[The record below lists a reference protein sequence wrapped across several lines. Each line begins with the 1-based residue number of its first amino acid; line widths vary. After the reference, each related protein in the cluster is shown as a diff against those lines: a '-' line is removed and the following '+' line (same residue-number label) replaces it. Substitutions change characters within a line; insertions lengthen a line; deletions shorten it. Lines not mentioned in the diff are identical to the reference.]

1 MTYED
6 LLAIEAEEE
15 KTKAPSVKKAVSYE
29 DLLAI
34 EREEEGEEPV
44 KRPRE
49 TLPTID
55 KNLKVDDIVNTTSY
69 VDSIRDYMIDR
80 KGKQYVSKD
89 KEDVVDDF
97 IAHMRY
103 FNTNEAFTIDE
114 ARYVSMADDDA
125 KARAGKA
132 YQVYDKLGNVFVNDG
147 LYGAVSGVGDYL
159 GAIASSPSTYFGF
172 GIGKGLALAGGK
184 IGSKAVKAAAMRAV
198 RDVMGRQGIS
208 KAEKKTLARKAY
220 DDVVKKA
227 VRQRTKLNIGLTG
240 VADASV
246 AGYQDFTLQKDIEME
261 AGAREDFSYLQT
273 GFSVLGSGIGAGLSI
288 YGATKIPAGNQRGLS
303 GSVANKIAEA
313 NRVKAKE
320 MSDKNRK
327 GYNQEYLNRIK
338 ELSKVDYTGFKEMVE
353 AGKING
359 DDILYA
365 NVLDFVFG
373 KKPVDLSK
381 VPVNNKL
388 LGSNL
393 PVKYPHIKPDDGAKI
408 GLSEDIITM
417 AEKAGARFSPNM
429 NNAQKFA
436 KAIGFLDD
444 ETLEQITE
452 IVQDKFGI
460 SLGRVADEYFRTNLS
475 NRIARSVSEGSAL
488 MRSVQRTENTLDKAL
503 IEGTVRSLK
512 DRVSVTD
519 PMVGK
524 GGKLD
529 YIQNI
534 WKRMLV
540 SAPATTAA
548 NVFGFGQYYLA
559 NSVAEALQGGMYLLG
574 GDTQRASA
582 LFRIQGR
589 KFLNLLDP
597 YSTLDNYE
605 QLLKTDDNLGRLLKD
620 TLAGGIE
627 KTAKRF
633 DFDPEGKAFKVT
645 EKGVNLAQ
653 TISLVNLQDSLT
665 KSQMFMTS
673 IDKYLR
679 LNKGKKL
686 QEVLEEGNLLDIDEE
701 VMGRALS
708 ETMKSVFSEDY
719 TKSKSF
725 GGLAGNLAR
734 TVEGLSSTPGIG
746 FVLPFGRFMNN
757 VMATAYQWNPVT
769 GGMEA
774 AVALMKGRRMDAN
787 EAFTK
792 ALVGTTAIG
801 TAIYFQEEQQKKGYN
816 WNELE
821 TGTGEVIDTT
831 NTFPLS
837 LLMIAGRVG
846 ARMKNGET
854 VDKDLVLAFNQQ
866 IAIGQAA
873 TDVQFG
879 NDITRILTLFF
890 NADPEFKGK
899 LPTVFEGVMS
909 TLGNVGAGFTRPLSL
924 LNTLTG
930 YAIQETTPYD
940 VTPLVDRR
948 LARGG
953 FEKFSLNSSRYAD
966 NIIEGIL
973 SVVNTV
979 KTGETDAVLLGEEKR
994 VASRE
999 GSVFDPSPYR
1009 SSTGQRVKQPR
1020 TFANIV
1026 FGMVDK
1032 PEWKTGMYTGIPEF
1046 DNFANKV
1053 LAPLIESEAELLLK
1067 DESFIKGNADHKRKK
1082 VNEMM
1087 QEVKGNMRKYL
1098 TAVPKSEEGLL
1109 YRMKKLDSK
1118 PKASLKRAREITAIK
1133 GIDIRDMS
1141 EHEISMLEAALEYIA
1156 DE

>member
-1 MTYED
+1 MANVFDQFDEESTTLKGNVFDKFDKEV
-6 LLAIEAEEE
+6 EE
-15 KTKAPSVKKAVSYE
+15 KE
-29 DLLAI
+29 DNTI
-34 EREEEGEEPV
+34 PV
-44 KRPRE
+44 
-49 TLPTID
+49 ID

-69 VDSIRDYMIDR
+69 VDSIRDYMVDR
-80 KGKQYVSKD
+80 KGKQYLSKD
-89 KEDVVDDF
+89 KEEVVDDF

-114 ARYVSMADDDA
+114 ARYVSMADADA
-125 KARAGKA
+125 KARAGEA
-132 YQVYDKLGNVFVNDG
+132 YKVYDKLGNVFVNDG

-172 GIGKGLALAGGK
+172 GIGKGLALVGGK
-184 IGSKAVKAAAMRAV
+184 VGAKAVKTAAMNAV
-198 RDVMGRQGIS
+198 KETLKREGIS
-208 KAEKKTLARKAY
+208 KAQKKVLARKAY

-240 VADASV
+240 IADASV
-246 AGYQDFTLQKDIEME
+246 AGYQDFTLQKDIEM
-261 AGAREDFSYLQT
+261 ATGAREDFSYFQT
-273 GFSVLGSGIGAGLSI
+273 GFSVLGSGLGTGLSI

-303 GSVANKIAEA
+303 GSVANKIANA
-313 NRVKAKE
+313 NKAKAKE
-320 MSDKNRK
+320 MSSKNKK
-327 GYNQEYLNRIK
+327 GYNEEYLKRIK
-338 ELSKVDYTGFKEMVE
+338 ELSKVDYTGFEEMVN
-353 AGKING
+353 AGKKQG

-365 NVLDFVFG
+365 DVLNFVFG
-373 KKPVDLSK
+373 KKPVELDK
-381 VPVNNKL
+381 APVDKTL
-388 LGSNL
+388 LGSGL
-393 PVKYPHIKPDDGAKI
+393 PAPKLRPDESVQV
-408 GLSEDIITM
+408 GLSEDIISM
-417 AEKAGARFSPNM
+417 AEKAGAKFKPNM

-444 ETLEQITE
+444 ETLEQVTK

-460 SLGRVADEYFRTNLS
+460 SLGRVADEFFRTNLS
-475 NRIARSVSEGSAL
+475 NRIARSINEGSNIL
-488 MRSVQRTENTLDKAL
+488 RSVQRSENTLDKAL
-503 IEGTVRSLK
+503 IEGTVLSLNE
-512 DRVSVTD
+512 RVSVTD
-519 PMVGK
+519 PKLGK
-524 GGKLD
+524 GGRLD

-534 WKRMLV
+534 WKRLLV

-559 NSVAEALQGGMYLLG
+559 NSVAEVLQGGMYLLG
-574 GDTQRASA
+574 GDTQKASA
-582 LFRIQGR
+582 MFRIQGR

-605 QLLKTDDNLGRLLKD
+605 QLLKTDDRLGKHLKD

-686 QEVLEEGNLLDIDEE
+686 QEVLEEGNLLDLDEE

-708 ETMKSVFSEDY
+708 DTMRSVFSEDY

-734 TVEGLSSTPGIG
+734 TVEGLSNTPGIG

-774 AVALMKGRRMDAN
+774 AVALMKGRKMDAN

-792 ALVGTTAIG
+792 ALVGTAAIT
-801 TAIYFQEEQQKKGYN
+801 TAIYYQDEQQKKGYN

-846 ARMKNGET
+846 ARMMNGET
-854 VDKDLVLAFNQQ
+854 VDADLIQAFNQQ

-879 NDITRILTLFF
+879 NDLSRILTLAF
-890 NADPEFKGK
+890 NSDPDFKGR
-899 LPTVFEGVMS
+899 LPTMFEGVMS

-940 VTPLVDRR
+940 ITPLIDRR
-948 LARGG
+948 QARGG
-953 FEKFSLNSSRYAD
+953 FEKFSLNSSRYVD

-973 SVVNTV
+973 SVVN
-979 KTGETDAVLLGEEKR
+979 GETTLIGEEKR

-999 GSVFDPSPYR
+999 GSIFDPSPYR
-1009 SSTGQRVKQPR
+1009 SATGQRVKQPR

-1046 DNFANKV
+1046 DNFANQV

-1067 DESFIKGNADHKRKK
+1067 DESFIKGNADRKRAK
-1082 VNEMM
+1082 VNKMM
-1087 QEVKGNMRKYL
+1087 QDVKGRLSKYL
-1098 TAVPKSEEGLL
+1098 TVVPKSEQGIL
-1109 YRMKKLDSK
+1109 YRRKKIDGK
-1118 PKASLKRAREITAIK
+1118 PKAQLKRAREITGIK
-1133 GIDIRDMS
+1133 GIDIRDMTD
-1141 EHEISMLEAALEYIA
+1141 HELSQIESALTFISLE
-1156 DE
+1156 D

>member
-1 MTYED
+1 MSNIFDQFDETDTVSKGNVFDRFDREEED
-6 LLAIEAEEE
+6 KEE
-15 KTKAPSVKKAVSYE
+15 KT
-29 DLLAI
+29 I
-34 EREEEGEEPV
+34 PV
-44 KRPRE
+44 
-49 TLPTID
+49 LD

-80 KGKQYVSKD
+80 KGKQYLSKD

-114 ARYVSMADDDA
+114 ARYISMAD
-125 KARAGKA
+125 KETKERAGKA
-132 YQVYDKLGNVFVNDG
+132 YQVYDKLGNVSGHAG
-147 LYGAVSGVGDYL
+147 LDGAVSGGGDYL

-172 GIGKGLALAGGK
+172 GIGKGIALAGGK
-184 IGSKAVKAAAMRAV
+184 IGAKAVKAAAMGAV
-198 RDVMGRQGIS
+198 RDVLRREGIT
-208 KAEKKTLARKAY
+208 KAQKKVLAKKAY

-261 AGAREDFSYLQT
+261 AGAREDFNYLQT
-273 GFSVLGSGIGAGLSI
+273 GFSVLGSGLGTGLSI
-288 YGATKIPAGNQRGLS
+288 YGATKIPAANQRGLS

-313 NRVKAKE
+313 NKVKAKE
-320 MSDKNRK
+320 VSGESRK
-327 GYNQEYLNRIK
+327 KYNEEYLKRIK
-338 ELSKVDYTGFKEMVE
+338 ELKQVDYTGFEEMVK
-353 AGKING
+353 AGKKQG
-359 DDILYA
+359 DNILYA
-365 NVLDFVFG
+365 DVLNFVFG
-373 KKPVDLSK
+373 KKPVELDK
-381 VPVNNKL
+381 VPVDNKL

-393 PVKYPHIKPDDGAKI
+393 PAKYPHIKPDEGAKI

-417 AEKAGARFSPNM
+417 AEKAGAQFRPNM

-444 ETLEQITE
+444 ETLEQVTE
-452 IVQDKFGI
+452 IVQEKFGV

-475 NRIARSVSEGSAL
+475 NRIARSINEGSNIL
-488 MRSVQRTENTLDKAL
+488 RSVQRTENDLNRALVDGTISSLDERIKPADTKL
-503 IEGTVRSLK
+503 
-512 DRVSVTD
+512 
-519 PMVGK
+519 GK
-524 GGKLD
+524 GGVPD

-559 NSVAEALQGGMYLLG
+559 NSVAEVLQGGMYMLG
-574 GDTQRASA
+574 GDTQKASA

-597 YSTLDNYE
+597 YSTLDNYQE
-605 QLLKTDDNLGRLLKD
+605 LLKTDDRLGKLLKE

-633 DFDPEGKAFKVT
+633 DFDPEGKAFQRT
-645 EKGVNLAQ
+645 EAVVNLAQ

-679 LNKGKKL
+679 LNKGKTF
-686 QEVLEEGNLLDIDEE
+686 QETLESGNLLDIDED
-701 VMGRALS
+701 VMNRALS
-708 ETMKSVFSEDY
+708 DTLRSVFAEDY

-725 GGLAGNLAR
+725 GGLAGKFAGF
-734 TVEGLSSTPGIG
+734 VEEASNTPGVG

-769 GGMEA
+769 GGMES
-774 AVALMKGRRMDAN
+774 AVALMQGRKMDAM
-787 EAFTK
+787 EAFSK
-792 ALVGTTAIG
+792 ATVGTAAIVSS
-801 TAIYFQEEQQKKGYN
+801 IFFQQEQQKKGYN

-821 TGTGEVIDTT
+821 TGTGEVLDIT

-837 LLMIAGRVG
+837 LLMIGGRIG
-846 ARMKNGET
+846 ARMTNGET
-854 VDKDLVLAFNQQ
+854 VDKDLILAFNQQ
-866 IAIGQAA
+866 IAIAQAA
-873 TDVQFG
+873 TDIQFG
-879 NDITRILTLFF
+879 NDISRILTIAF

-899 LPTVFEGVMS
+899 LPTLFEGAMS

-924 LNTLTG
+924 FNTLAG
-930 YAIQETTPYD
+930 YALQETTPYD

-953 FEKFSLNSSRYAD
+953 FEKLGLNGTRYVD

-973 SVVNTV
+973 SGVNTAV
-979 KTGETDAVLLGEEKR
+979 TGETDAVLLGKEKR

-999 GSVFDPSPYR
+999 GSIFDPSPYR
-1009 SSTGQRVKQPR
+1009 SATGQRVKQPR

-1032 PEWKTGMYTGIPEF
+1032 PDWKTGMYTGVPEF
-1046 DNFANKV
+1046 DNFANQV
-1053 LAPLIESEAELLLK
+1053 LAPVIENEAELLLK
-1067 DESFIKGNADHKRKK
+1067 DERF
-1082 VNEMM
+1082 
-1087 QEVKGNMRKYL
+1087 VKGNSDYKRKRVNQMMNDVKGTLRKYL
-1098 TAVPKSEEGLL
+1098 TAVPDTEGGLL
-1109 YRMKKLDSK
+1109 YRKKKLDSR
-1118 PKASLKRAREITAIK
+1118 PRADLKRAREITNIK
-1133 GIDIRDMS
+1133 DTSLIDMT
-1141 EHEISMLEAALEYIA
+1141 EHEIAQLEAALDYIA
-1156 DE
+1156 EE

>member
-1 MTYED
+1 MSNIFEQFEETDAVSKRNIFERFGRIEED
-6 LLAIEAEEE
+6 KEE
-15 KTKAPSVKKAVSYE
+15 KT
-29 DLLAI
+29 I
-34 EREEEGEEPV
+34 PV
-44 KRPRE
+44 
-49 TLPTID
+49 LD

-80 KGKQYVSKD
+80 KGKQYISKD

-114 ARYVSMADDDA
+114 ARYVSMADDET
-125 KARAGKA
+125 KERAGKA

-172 GIGKGLALAGGK
+172 GVGKGLALVGGK
-184 IGSKAVKAAAMRAV
+184 VGAKAVKAAAMGAV
-198 RDVMGRQGIS
+198 RDVLKKEGIT
-208 KAEKKTLARKAY
+208 KAQKKVLAKKAY

-261 AGAREDFSYLQT
+261 AGAREDFNYLQT
-273 GFSVLGSGIGAGLSI
+273 GFSVLGSGLGTGLSI
-288 YGATKIPAGNQRGLS
+288 YGATKIPAANQRGLS

-313 NRVKAKE
+313 NRLKAKE
-320 MSDKNRK
+320 VSGKNRK
-327 GYNQEYLNRIK
+327 KYNEEYLNRIK
-338 ELSKVDYTGFKEMVE
+338 ELKKVDYKGFEEQVRE
-353 AGKING
+353 GKKQGNN
-359 DDILYA
+359 ILYA
-365 NVLDFVFG
+365 DVLNFVFG
-373 KKPVDLSK
+373 KKPVELDK
-381 VPVNNKL
+381 VPVDNKL

-393 PVKYPHIKPDDGAKI
+393 PAKYPHIKPDEGAKI

-417 AEKAGARFSPNM
+417 AEKAGAQFRPNM
-429 NNAQKFA
+429 NNAQKFS

-444 ETLEQITE
+444 ETLEQVTE
-452 IVQDKFGI
+452 IVQEKFGV

-475 NRIARSVSEGSAL
+475 NRIARSINEGSNIL
-488 MRSVQRTENTLDKAL
+488 RSVQRTENNLNNALVDGTLSSLDEL
-503 IEGTVRSLK
+503 IKPADTKL
-512 DRVSVTD
+512 
-519 PMVGK
+519 GK
-524 GGKLD
+524 GGLPD
-529 YIQNI
+529 YVQNI
-534 WKRMLV
+534 WKRLLV

-559 NSVAEALQGGMYLLG
+559 NSVAEVLQGGMYMLG
-574 GDTQRASA
+574 GDTQKASA

-597 YSTLDNYE
+597 YSTLDNYKE
-605 QLLKTDDNLGRLLKD
+605 LLKTDDRLGMILKE

-633 DFDPEGKAFKVT
+633 DFDPEGKAFQRT
-645 EKGVNLAQ
+645 EFGVNLAQ

-679 LNKGKKL
+679 LNKGKTF
-686 QEVLEEGNLLDIDEE
+686 QETLESGNLLDIDED
-701 VMGRALS
+701 VMNRALS
-708 ETMKSVFSEDY
+708 DTLKSVFAKDY

-725 GGLAGNLAR
+725 GGIAGRLAGF
-734 TVEGLSSTPGIG
+734 VEGASNTPGIG
-746 FVLPFGRFMNN
+746 FILPFGRFMNN

-769 GGMEA
+769 GGMES
-774 AVALMKGRRMDAN
+774 AVALMQGRKMDAM
-787 EAFTK
+787 EAFSRAT
-792 ALVGTTAIG
+792 VGGAAIFSSVF
-801 TAIYFQEEQQKKGYN
+801 FQQEQQKKGYN

-821 TGTGEVIDTT
+821 TGTGEVLDIT

-837 LLMIAGRVG
+837 LLMIAGRIG
-846 ARMKNGET
+846 ARMSNGET

-879 NDITRILTLFF
+879 NDITRMLTLFF
-890 NADPEFKGK
+890 NGDPNFTGR
-899 LPTVFEGVMS
+899 LPTAIEAGMS
-909 TLGNVGAGFTRPLSL
+909 SLGNVGAGFTRPLSL

-953 FEKFSLNSSRYAD
+953 FEKFSLNSSRYVD

-973 SVVNTV
+973 SVVNG
-979 KTGETDAVLLGEEKR
+979 KTTLIGEEKR

-999 GSVFDPSPYR
+999 GSIFDPSPYR
-1009 SSTGQRVKQPR
+1009 SATGQRVKQPR

-1032 PEWKTGMYTGIPEF
+1032 PEWKTGMYTGVPEF
-1046 DNFANKV
+1046 DNFANQV
-1053 LAPLIESEAELLLK
+1053 LAPIIESEAELLLK
-1067 DESFIKGNADHKRKK
+1067 DERF
-1082 VNEMM
+1082 
-1087 QEVKGNMRKYL
+1087 VKGNSDYKRKRVNKMMQDVKGAMTKYL
-1098 TAVPKSEEGLL
+1098 TVVPETEGGLL
-1109 YRMKKLDSK
+1109 YRKKKLDTK
-1118 PKASLKRAREITAIK
+1118 PKADLKRAREITE
-1133 GIDIRDMS
+1133 IDSSIIDMT
-1141 EHEISMLEAALEYIA
+1141 EHEVAQFEAALDYIA
-1156 DE
+1156 QE